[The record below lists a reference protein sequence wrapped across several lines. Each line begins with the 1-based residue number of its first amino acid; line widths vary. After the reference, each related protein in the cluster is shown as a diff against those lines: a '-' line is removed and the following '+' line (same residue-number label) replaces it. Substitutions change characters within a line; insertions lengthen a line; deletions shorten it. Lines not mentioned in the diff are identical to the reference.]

1 MIPLVTTTR
10 KLQTAQDRREDVL
23 SSAMQEFAR
32 RGYYGT
38 PTTDIAKGAGI
49 SQAYLFRLFPTKE
62 ELFVAC
68 VQRTYRSVYDA
79 FTKAAAPH
87 AGETEAV
94 MEAMGDA
101 YDELLASSDLLLCQL
116 HGYAACQE
124 PAIRVAVRHG
134 YKELVELVQ
143 HLSGAPDAEVQRFF
157 AMGMLI
163 NVVAAM
169 GAHELDEPWANALL
183 TDTDCDALGL
193 GGAKHA

>member
-1 MIPLVTTTR
+1 MPAVATTPR
-10 KLQTAQDRREDVL
+10 KLQTAEDRREDVMRA
-23 SSAMQEFAR
+23 AMQEFAR

-62 ELFVAC
+62 ELFIAC
-68 VQRTYRSVYDA
+68 VERTYRGVHNA

-87 AGETEAV
+87 AGDQEAS

-101 YDELLASSDLLLCQL
+101 YDELLRNSDMLLCQL

-124 PAIRVAVRHG
+124 PAIRVAVRRG

-143 HLSGAPDAEVQRFF
+143 HLSGAPDEEIQRFF
-157 AMGMLI
+157 AVGMLI

-169 GAHELDEPWANALL
+169 DAQELDEPWAKALM
-183 TDTDCDALGL
+183 TDVDCG
-193 GGAKHA
+193 

>member
-1 MIPLVTTTR
+1 MSAVTASPR
-10 KLQTAQDRREDVL
+10 KLQTAEDRREDVL
-23 SSAMQEFAR
+23 RAAMQEFAR

-68 VQRTYRSVYDA
+68 VQRTYRSVHEA

-87 AGETEAV
+87 AGNPEATV
-94 MEAMGDA
+94 EAMGDA
-101 YDELLASSDLLLCQL
+101 YDELLRNSDLLLCQL

-124 PAIRVAVRHG
+124 PAIRVAVRQG

-143 HLSGAPDAEVQRFF
+143 HLSGAPDEEIQRFF
-157 AMGMLI
+157 AVGMLI

-169 GAHELDEPWANALL
+169 DAQELDEPWARALM
-183 TDTDCDALGL
+183 TDVDCS
-193 GGAKHA
+193 